1 MQIFVMNKFC
11 PFHLLKLNFERVDFL
26 SLSSKE
32 KKIFHFPCLSA
43 ICQEIAQRSFHFT

>member
-1 MQIFVMNKFC
+1 MNKFC

-32 KKIFHFPCLSA
+32 KKKSFISHVCL
-43 ICQEIAQRSFHFT
+43 QYVRK